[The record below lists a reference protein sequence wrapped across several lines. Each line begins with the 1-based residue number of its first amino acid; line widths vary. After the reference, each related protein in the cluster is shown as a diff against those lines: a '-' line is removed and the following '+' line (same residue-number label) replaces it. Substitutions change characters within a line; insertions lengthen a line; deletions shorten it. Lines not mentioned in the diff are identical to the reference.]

1 MAENKKR
8 IFWTTSDESELID
21 LWRERAQ
28 DLRHAKR
35 NLHIY
40 TDISVQMEHK
50 FTPKEVH
57 VKIRNLTQRYREEKK
72 KVGPSG
78 SSEWKLFD
86 AVQQIIELK
95 AANNAETNE
104 LFDFV
109 DTSSSTFLP
118 FLSTTPTESP
128 VPIPPAVS
136 LSEPL
141 CSQAMPPSSSQSLSS
156 LDSSSTSAAGTATR
170 KRNYKGEI
178 LKMAKEQN
186 DLLKAVVEVGKEL
199 TERLVDA
206 IERQNNTTQEF
217 LAIMKSILEKM

>member
-1 MAENKKR
+1 MAESRKR
-8 IFWTTSDESELID
+8 TVWTTSDENELIY
-21 LWRERAQ
+21 LWRERAG

-86 AVQQIIELK
+86 AVHQIIGLM
-95 AANNAETNE
+95 AANNAETKE

-109 DTSSSTFLP
+109 
-118 FLSTTPTESP
+118 STTPTVSP
-128 VPIPPAVS
+128 LEMPPAVS
-136 LSEPL
+136 ESEPL
-141 CSQAMPPSSSQSLSS
+141 GSQAMASSSSQSLS
-156 LDSSSTSAAGTATR
+156 LDSSSTSATR

-186 DLLKAVVEVGKEL
+186 ELLKAVAEVGKEL
-199 TERLVDA
+199 TEKLVNA

-217 LAIMKSILEKM
+217 LVIMKNILEKM

>member
-8 IFWTTSDESELID
+8 TVWTSADESELID
-21 LWRERAQ
+21 LWRERAE

-40 TDISVQMEHK
+40 TDISVQMTHK

-57 VKIRNLTQRYREEKK
+57 VKIRNLTQKYREEKK

-86 AVQQIIELK
+86 TVHQIMGLT
-95 AANNAETNE
+95 AANNAETKE

-109 DTSSSTFLP
+109 DISSSTFLP
-118 FLSTTPTESP
+118 FQSTTPTASP
-128 VPIPPAVS
+128 VTMPCAVS
-136 LSEPL
+136 VSEPL
-141 CSQAMPPSSSQSLSS
+141 CSQAMPSSSSHSLSS
-156 LDSSSTSAAGTATR
+156 LDSSSTSATR

-178 LKMAKEQN
+178 LKMANEQN
-186 DLLKAVVEVGKEL
+186 ELLKTVVEVGKEL
-199 TERLVDA
+199 TERLVNA

-217 LAIMKSILEKM
+217 LVIMKSILEKM

>member
-1 MAENKKR
+1 MAESRKR
-8 IFWTTSDESELID
+8 TVWTTSDENELIY
-21 LWRERAQ
+21 LWRERAG

-86 AVQQIIELK
+86 AVHQIIGLM
-95 AANNAETNE
+95 AANNAETKE

-109 DTSSSTFLP
+109 DISSSTFLP
-118 FLSTTPTESP
+118 FQSTTPTVSP
-128 VPIPPAVS
+128 LEMPPAVS
-136 LSEPL
+136 ESEPL
-141 CSQAMPPSSSQSLSS
+141 GSQAVASSSSQSLS
-156 LDSSSTSAAGTATR
+156 LDSSSTSATR

-186 DLLKAVVEVGKEL
+186 ELLKAVAEVGKEL
-199 TERLVDA
+199 TEKLVNA

-217 LAIMKSILEKM
+217 LVIMKNILEKM